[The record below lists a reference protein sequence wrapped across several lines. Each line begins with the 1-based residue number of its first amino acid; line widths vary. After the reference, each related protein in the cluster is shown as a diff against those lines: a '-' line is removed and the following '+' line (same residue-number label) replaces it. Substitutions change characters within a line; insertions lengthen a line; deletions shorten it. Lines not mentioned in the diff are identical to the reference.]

1 MNLEKKNHVKKH
13 IRIIIYIYYLLIS
26 GAATTDPYQIRSE
39 QKDLL
44 QFVQNKAVD
53 TDSIKY
59 FLNNLGIPQLSEEQ
73 KLSCEGQITIEE
85 CKGILETFEN
95 NKSPGNDGIPSEFYK
110 NC

>member
-1 MNLEKKNHVKKH
+1 MVLQQLIHTKYVLNKKTYYNLYK
-13 IRIIIYIYYLLIS
+13 
-26 GAATTDPYQIRSE
+26 T
-39 QKDLL
+39 
-44 QFVQNKAVD
+44 KAVD
-53 TDSIKY
+53 TDSIKS

-110 NC
+110 NF

>member
-1 MNLEKKNHVKKH
+1 MLQQLIHTKYVLNKKTYYNLYK
-13 IRIIIYIYYLLIS
+13 
-26 GAATTDPYQIRSE
+26 T
-39 QKDLL
+39 
-44 QFVQNKAVD
+44 KAVD
-53 TDSIKY
+53 TDSIKS
-59 FLNNLGIPQLSEEQ
+59 FLKYLGIPLLSEEQ

>member
-1 MNLEKKNHVKKH
+1 MLQQLIHTKYVLNKKTYYNLYE
-13 IRIIIYIYYLLIS
+13 
-26 GAATTDPYQIRSE
+26 T
-39 QKDLL
+39 
-44 QFVQNKAVD
+44 KAVD
-53 TDSIKY
+53 TDSIKS

>member
-1 MNLEKKNHVKKH
+1 MVLQQLIHTKYVLNKKTYYNLYK
-13 IRIIIYIYYLLIS
+13 
-26 GAATTDPYQIRSE
+26 T
-39 QKDLL
+39 
-44 QFVQNKAVD
+44 KAVD
-53 TDSIKY
+53 TDSIKS

>member
-1 MNLEKKNHVKKH
+1 MLQQLIHTKYVLNKKTYYNLYK
-13 IRIIIYIYYLLIS
+13 
-26 GAATTDPYQIRSE
+26 T
-39 QKDLL
+39 
-44 QFVQNKAVD
+44 KAVD
-53 TDSIKY
+53 TDSIKS
-59 FLNNLGIPQLSEEQ
+59 FLNNIPILPVYTYITCIPQLSEEQ

>member
-1 MNLEKKNHVKKH
+1 MVLQQLIHTKYVLNKKTYYNLYK
-13 IRIIIYIYYLLIS
+13 
-26 GAATTDPYQIRSE
+26 T
-39 QKDLL
+39 
-44 QFVQNKAVD
+44 KAVD
-53 TDSIKY
+53 TDSIKS

-85 CKGILETFEN
+85 CKEILETFEN